1 MKNPFKSSFARK
13 YDAIVRK
20 SRMDDY
26 RIAAKEIAQRISG
39 GRILDVGAGPSYVD
53 IEIAK
58 LGDFE
63 IVALDDSKE
72 MVKIAK
78 RNVTEAEVSHK
89 IEVNLGSAEDLPFD
103 DGTFDFIISIGSL
116 HFWKAPLKVL
126 EEIYRVLR
134 NGGTGMIGDLCR
146 DAPEEEIAKITD
158 KMSSVFARRG
168 FRNTVKQGCTQQ
180 EVERM
185 LRWTGFQY
193 EIENSGANLMVW
205 LKKLRDFPA

>member
-1 MKNPFKSSFARK
+1 MKNPFKSFFARR

-20 SRMDDY
+20 TRMDDY
-26 RIAAKEIAQRISG
+26 RMAAKEIAQRISG

-53 IEIAK
+53 IELAK

-72 MVKIAK
+72 MLGIAERNIKKAGVSGKIKVK
-78 RNVTEAEVSHK
+78 
-89 IEVNLGSAEDLPFD
+89 LGSAEDLPFD
-103 DGTFDFIISIGSL
+103 DSTFDFVISIGSL
-116 HFWKAPLKVL
+116 HLWEAPLEVL

-134 NGGTGMIGDLCR
+134 NGGGGMIGDLCR
-146 DAPEEEIAKITD
+146 EAPEEEIAKITD

-168 FRNTVKQGCTQQ
+168 FRNTMKQSYTRQR
-180 EVERM
+180 VEK
-185 LRWTGFQY
+185 LLSWTRFQH

-205 LKKLRDFPA
+205 LKKTIVP